1 MQLEKRKRALQLQT
15 ASNQIHALSKFLTKQ
30 ILLFS
35 VILFTVATVLTSEE
49 NQISFKVN
57 LKGIV
62 ELNEL
67 KAGTFRNPK
76 LFDQYIQEVEL
87 NSKLNAQGKDTELA
101 FYKYKVKEGDTLFA
115 VAARCSVPYETIA
128 TINSINSPLSLAEG
142 SVIILPTAAGIFVK
156 TEPKSP
162 LEILVANS
170 DIAIE
175 QKAKILYNITLDN
188 GASQEFFFLQ
198 NARLSPTER
207 AYFLDTSLRIP
218 LDKYRITS
226 AYGMRV
232 SPISG
237 NKRFHN
243 GIDLAAP
250 EGTPVYA
257 CKSGR
262 VILAKMGDAVFG
274 NHVIVQHDGGMTS
287 LYAHLSR
294 ITVSNGATVAGGQEI
309 GKVGQ
314 TGLAT
319 GPHLHFEVRLN
330 GSTTNPERMFTW
342 K

>member
-1 MQLEKRKRALQLQT
+1 MQSEKRKKTIQLQN
-15 ASNQIHALSKFLTKQ
+15 ASNQIRIISKFLAKK
-30 ILLFS
+30 I
-35 VILFTVATVLTSEE
+35 ILFWTIFFLGMTILTSEE
-49 NQISFKVN
+49 NQISYKVN
-57 LKGIV
+57 LKGVV
-62 ELNEL
+62 ELKEL
-67 KAGTFRNPK
+67 RAGTHRNPQ
-76 LFDQYIQEVEL
+76 LFDQYTQEVEM
-87 NSKLNAQGKDTELA
+87 NSRLSAQGKYTEPS
-101 FYKYKVKEGDTLFA
+101 FYKYKVKEGDTLFT

-128 TINSINSPLSLAEG
+128 TINSIHSPISLAEG
-142 SVIILPTAAGIFVK
+142 STLILPTAAGIFVK

-175 QKAKILYNITLDN
+175 KKTKILYNIVAES
-188 GASQEFFFLQ
+188 GVAQEFFFLQ
-198 NARLSPTER
+198 NVRLSPTER

-226 AYGMRV
+226 AYGMRI

-257 CKSGR
+257 CKSGK
-262 VILAKMGDAVFG
+262 VILAKMGDATFG
-274 NHVIVQHDGGMTS
+274 NYVIVQHDGGMTS

-294 ITVSNGATVAGGQEI
+294 ITVSNGAAIAGGQEV
-309 GKVGQ
+309 GKVGH

-319 GPHLHFEVRLN
+319 GPHLHFEVRMN
-330 GSTTNPERMFTW
+330 GNTTNPEKMFTW